1 MMLARV
7 AWTLAA
13 ISCVLV
19 AVDVV
24 VSAQAV
30 SLLSETAIAVHGF
43 PIVHAAAAG
52 SALMGALIISRYEH
66 HPIGW
71 LLCVVGFSGSVSLLA
86 EAYAFWVQEEGGPGS
101 DRLAAVA
108 AWISLLFGG
117 QILIGA
123 LALVFLLAPDG
134 RLVSPRWRF
143 VAWAVCGG
151 TALCFLAIASVNP
164 TSVVLMTGEEDA
176 GLVRQVM
183 LSVGFLAIACGVVAS
198 VVSMLIR
205 LRRSTGEERS
215 QVRLIAAAAACAAF
229 GLVWLI
235 VAQTLTAEQTYVVS
249 LPLFLA
255 FLVMPVLFAVAVLRH
270 RLYGLDVIINRTLL
284 IGAATAFAVV
294 GYTTLV
300 VAIGQQ
306 AGGFWF
312 SLLVTAVVA
321 VAFQPLRRYVVRFA
335 NRLAY
340 GPRAQPYEELAD
352 FSRRLSSTPSVTEL
366 LPAVA
371 AAAGQAVAATAA
383 TARLNSHMASWG
395 VDSSGDV
402 HRVDVADGLGSIEVA
417 IPRGRRLRAADKRL
431 LRAIADQAAVAF
443 RNVALEEQLATQ
455 VAALD
460 ETTLQLARSR
470 GRIVEADD
478 AVRRDL
484 EAAIS
489 RDVLPH
495 LHEVSE
501 GLSRGDDIERLLEEV
516 STGLEALRDLTRGVF
531 PARLARLGLRAL
543 PPSVTIDPT
552 LDGRR
557 FTPRVEAAIYFCCTQ
572 TEADSAALGPTG
584 LTMYGVTNVPQQV
597 IDRVEAAGG
606 AASLSG
612 DVLTV
617 TVPDLGQPVGPE
629 RRLGDVRGRA

>member
-1 MMLARV
+1 MLARV

-13 ISCVLV
+13 IACAFVV
-19 AVDVV
+19 ADVV
-24 VSAQAV
+24 VTAQAV
-30 SLLSETAIAVHGF
+30 ELVSETAIAVHGF
-43 PIVHAAAAG
+43 PIIHGAAAG
-52 SALMGALIISRYEH
+52 SALMGALIVSRYER

-71 LLCVVGFSGSVSLLA
+71 LLCLVGFSGSASLLA
-86 EAYAFWVQEEGGPGS
+86 EGYAYWVQEAGGPGS

-117 QILIGA
+117 QILIGV
-123 LALVFLLAPDG
+123 LALLFLLAPDG
-134 RLVSPRWRF
+134 RLLSPRWRF
-143 VAWAVCGG
+143 VAWAICGG
-151 TALCFLAIASVNP
+151 TALCLVAIASMNP
-164 TSVVLMTGEEDA
+164 TGVALMPGDRDI
-176 GLVRQVM
+176 GIVRSAM
-183 LSVGFLAIACGVVAS
+183 LSVGFLTIACGLLTS

-205 LRRSTGEERS
+205 LRRSAGEERS
-215 QVRLIAAAAACAAF
+215 QVRLIAAAAAFAAF

-235 VAQTLTAEQTYVVS
+235 VAESMTDEQTFVVS
-249 LPLFLA
+249 MPLFLA
-255 FLVMPVLFAVAVLRH
+255 FLVLPILFAVAVLRH
-270 RLYGLDVIINRTLL
+270 HLYELEVIINRTLL
-284 IGAATAFAVV
+284 LGAATAFAVV

-321 VAFQPLRRYVVRFA
+321 VAFQPVRRYVVQLA

-340 GPRAQPYEELAD
+340 GRRAQPYEELAD
-352 FSRRLSSTPSVTEL
+352 FSRRLASTPSVAEL
-366 LPAVA
+366 LPAAA

-383 TARLNSHMASWG
+383 TARLDAHVASWG
-395 VDSSGDV
+395 SDSSGDV

-417 IPRGRRLRAADKRL
+417 IPRGRRLRAADDRL

-443 RNVALEEQLATQ
+443 RNVALEAQLATQ

-460 ETTLQLARSR
+460 ETTRQLARSR
-470 GRIVEADD
+470 ARIVEADD

-484 EAAIS
+484 ETAIS
-489 RDVLPH
+489 RGVLPH
-495 LHEVSE
+495 LHHVSD
-501 GLSRGDDIERLLEEV
+501 GLSRGDDIELLLEEV
-516 STGLEALRDLTRGVF
+516 NTGLEALRDLTRGVY

-543 PPSVTIDPT
+543 PASVAVDPA

-557 FTPRVEAAIYFCCTQ
+557 FAPRVESAIYFCCTQ
-572 TEADSAALGPTG
+572 TAAVSAAVAPTG
-584 LTMYGVTNVPQQV
+584 LTMYGVTEVPQQV
-597 IDRVEAAGG
+597 VDRVEAAGG

-617 TVPDLGQPVGPE
+617 TVPDLG
-629 RRLGDVRGRA
+629 

>member
-1 MMLARV
+1 MLSRV

-13 ISCVLV
+13 ISCCLV
-19 AVDVV
+19 VADVV
-24 VSAQAV
+24 VAAQAV
-30 SLLSETAIAVHGF
+30 DLVSQTSIAIHGF
-43 PIVHAAAAG
+43 PIVHGAAAG
-52 SALMGALIISRYEH
+52 SALMGALIVSRDERH
-66 HPIGW
+66 LIGW
-71 LLCVVGFSGSVSLLA
+71 LLCLVGVSGSVSLLA
-86 EAYAFWVQEEGGPGS
+86 EGYAYWVQEAGGPGS
-101 DRLAAVA
+101 DGPAAVA
-108 AWISLLFGG
+108 AWISFLFGG
-117 QILIGA
+117 QILIGV
-123 LALVFLLAPDG
+123 LALLFLLAPDG
-134 RLVSPRWRF
+134 RLLSPRWRY

-151 TALCFLAIASVNP
+151 VALCFLAIASVNP
-164 TSVVLMTGEEDA
+164 TRVVLMSGDQSA
-176 GLVRQVM
+176 GPVRQAM
-183 LSVGFLAIACGVVAS
+183 LAVGFLTIAGGLVAS

-205 LRRSTGEERS
+205 LRRSAGEERS

-235 VAQTLTAEQTYVVS
+235 VAQSLTNEQTYAVS

-255 FLVMPVLFAVAVLRH
+255 FLVMPILFAVAVLRH
-270 RLYGLDVIINRTLL
+270 HLYELDVIINRTLL
-284 IGAATAFAVV
+284 VGAATVFAVV

-300 VAIGQQ
+300 VAIGRQ

-321 VAFQPLRRYVVRFA
+321 VAFQPVRRYVVQVA
-335 NRLAY
+335 SRLAY

-352 FSRRLSSTPSVTEL
+352 FSRRLASTPSVTEL

-371 AAAGQAVAATAA
+371 AAAGQSVAATAA
-383 TARLNSHMASWG
+383 TARLDSHVASWG
-395 VDSSGDV
+395 ADSSGDV

-417 IPRGRRLRAADKRL
+417 IPRGRRLRAADERL
-431 LRAIADQAAVAF
+431 LRAIADQSAVAF
-443 RNVALEEQLATQ
+443 GNVALEAQLATQ

-460 ETTLQLARSR
+460 ETTVQLERSR
-470 GRIVEADD
+470 ARIVEADD

-489 RDVLPH
+489 DDVLPH
-495 LHEVSE
+495 LHQVSE
-501 GLSRGDDIERLLEEV
+501 GLARGEDVEGLLEEV
-516 STGLEALRDLTRGVF
+516 NTGLEALRDLTRGVF

-543 PPSVTIDPT
+543 PPSVTVDPA

-572 TEADSAALGPTG
+572 TEADSASLGPTG
-584 LTMYGVTNVPQQV
+584 LTMHGVAEVPQQV
-597 IDRVEAAGG
+597 VDRVEAAGG

-617 TVPDLGQPVGPE
+617 TVPDLG
-629 RRLGDVRGRA
+629 